1 MISLRDA
8 IEQYLTLRRDLGFKL
23 TGTHYLLRQFACFME
38 DQTASFVTTDLALQW
53 AMLPRCAHSSWWAQR
68 LMAVRCFARYHSAT
82 DTRTEVPPQDLLR
95 YRPRRAHPYLYTKQD
110 IERLMGAAKALRP
123 ADGLRG
129 LTYATLLG
137 LLSVTGLRI
146 SEALSLSLADVDC
159 QAGLLTIR
167 KTKFGKARLVPLHPS
182 ARRALLHYARERDAY
197 VGRLPIPRFF
207 VTAHGRPLS
216 AQQVGKTFR
225 LLRRR
230 VGLHATAQWDEPQ
243 LHHFRHRVAT
253 ESLLRWY
260 RAGDDVEQRL
270 PVLSTFLG
278 HGSVAS
284 TYWYLSAHPELM
296 GRAMRHLEQ
305 RWEKS
310 P

>member
-1 MISLRDA
+1 
-8 IEQYLTLRRDLGFKL
+8 KL
-23 TGTHYLLRQFACFME
+23 KGAHYLLRGFAGFME
-38 DQTASFVTTDLALQW
+38 DQAASFITADLALQW
-53 AMLPRCAHSSWWAQR
+53 AMLPRRAQSAYWAQR
-68 LMAVRCFARYHSAT
+68 LMAVRCFARHHSAT
-82 DTRTEVPPQDLLR
+82 DPRTQIPPLELLR
-95 YRPRRAHPYLYTKQD
+95 YRPRRARPYLYTEQD
-110 IERLMGAAKALRP
+110 IERLMAAAKALRP
-123 ADGLRG
+123 TGGLRG

-146 SEALSLSLADVDC
+146 SEALALTFADVDG

-182 ARRALLHYARERDAY
+182 AQCALLRYARQRDAY

-207 VTAHGRPLS
+207 VSTHGRPLT

-225 LLRRR
+225 LLRHR
-230 VGLHATAQWDEPQ
+230 VGLHAAAHWDEPQ
-243 LHHFRHRVAT
+243 LHHFRHRLAT

-260 RAGDDVEQRL
+260 RSGDDVEQRL

-278 HGSVAS
+278 HGSIAS
-284 TYWYLSAHPELM
+284 TYWYLSSHPELM
-296 GRAMRHLEQ
+296 VRAMQRLEQ